1 MTEVKLT
8 EQEAQAVR
16 AALSAMVI
24 KSRTGELGVMHGA
37 ERFVSTQRI
46 FRKADRDALSAAA
59 REASQTLPIV
69 AIAEEEDSIDVLQ
82 LSGATT
88 VLPLKHRLGEYL
100 ANRVDTGDSDAQ
112 VLEEHSFAAELA
124 RRGAQ
129 AASAILPAASRSCS
143 RIFSA
148 R

>member
-59 REASQTLPIV
+59 R
-69 AIAEEEDSIDVLQ
+69 
-82 LSGATT
+82 
-88 VLPLKHRLGEYL
+88 KLGLGVIREY
-100 ANRVDTGDSDAQ
+100 AG
-112 VLEEHSFAAELA
+112 
-124 RRGAQ
+124 
-129 AASAILPAASRSCS
+129 
-143 RIFSA
+143 
-148 R
+148 